1 MAKTKS
7 TSRKSFQVNGPLRS
21 IGVKAGV
28 GGVRVSLN
36 GQTVAD
42 VRNQAPAPG
51 PGAGQQQQPTDDL
64 STIKLGRFIAEQSQQ
79 GHDAPTD
86 NSNDEEEKGIVV
98 GPITPIP
105 TPAPTPI
112 VSKPQQS
119 ARLGL

>member
-1 MAKTKS
+1 MATTKS
-7 TSRKSFQVNGPLRS
+7 TSRKSFKVAGPLRS

-64 STIKLGRFIAEQSQQ
+64 STIKLARLIAEQSADQPA
-79 GHDAPTD
+79 DRSTD
-86 NSNDEEEKGIVV
+86 DGNEDEREIVV

-112 VSKPQQS
+112 VSKPQQR